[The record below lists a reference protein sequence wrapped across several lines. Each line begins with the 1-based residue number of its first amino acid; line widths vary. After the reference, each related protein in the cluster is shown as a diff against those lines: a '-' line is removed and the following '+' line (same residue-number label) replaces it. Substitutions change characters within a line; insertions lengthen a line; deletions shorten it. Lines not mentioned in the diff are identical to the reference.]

1 LIFRFAY
8 PVLPVLLSVF
18 FMNPEASAQNPE
30 RADTRI
36 VVIADM
42 NESYGS
48 THYDRYVDSSLVWIE
63 RWEPDAVITAGD
75 QIAGQSLRL
84 DEVNI
89 HEMWS
94 AFEEIIARPVYELG
108 IPFGITMGN
117 HDASRSG
124 TFDHERKI
132 AEEYW
137 SGRPHLLNMTDDAN
151 YPFYY
156 SFTVNDLFVISWDAS
171 YSVISEIEKEWVRE
185 QLQSDVAQN
194 ASWRMLTGHLPLY
207 AVAEGR
213 NRTGEILEDADE
225 LFEILRDNGLD
236 IYISGHHHAYYPA
249 KKDGV
254 MLLSAGAIGSGP
266 RPLLNSDLPARRTI
280 TLIDFFAEPGKYV
293 ITTFDLE
300 NDMKKITPD
309 ELPPVIEGINGRI
322 ERYNY
327 QENLTDN

>member
-1 LIFRFAY
+1 MIYRFAY
-8 PVLPVLLSVF
+8 PAILVLLIVF
-18 FMNPEASAQNPE
+18 FINPKADAQNPD
-30 RADTRI
+30 RGDTRI

-63 RWEPDAVITAGD
+63 RWKPDAIITAGD
-75 QIAGQSLRL
+75 HIAGQSLRL
-84 DEVNI
+84 DEENI
-89 HEMWS
+89 HEMWK

-124 TFDHERKI
+124 TFNHERKI

-137 SGRPHLLNMTDDAN
+137 TGRPHLLNMADGEN

-156 SFTVNDLFVISWDAS
+156 SFTVNELFVISWDAS
-171 YSVISEIEKEWVRE
+171 YSVISEKEREWIRE
-185 QLQSDVAQN
+185 QLNSDNARN
-194 ASWRMLTGHLPLY
+194 ASWRILTGHLPLY

-213 NRTGEILEDADE
+213 NRRGEILKDADE
-225 LFEILRDNGLD
+225 LFEMLRDHKLD

-249 KKDGV
+249 KKDGIL
-254 MLLSAGAIGSGP
+254 LLSAGAIGSGP
-266 RPLLNSDLPARRTI
+266 RPLLNSDLPPRRTI
-280 TLIDFFAEPGKYV
+280 TLFDFFENTGQYV

-300 NDMKKITPD
+300 NDMEKITPD
-309 ELPPVIEGINGRI
+309 ELPPVIEGINGSI
-322 ERYNY
+322 KRYDY
-327 QENLTDN
+327 